1 MPETPTEEQT
11 AEVARLST
19 DPARLFGGNRMRRP
33 EDDVL
38 RKQGRSHLLEIYR
51 DLRRDPQVQMALQKR
66 ISGVTEVE
74 WTIEPGQREGME
86 PTAEDERMADL
97 AAAQMEALGE
107 EEQET
112 EHATAQL
119 PQGFDDLQEGLL
131 EAILLGF
138 KPAEVLWRV
147 GGSETI
153 ADVVK
158 IREERRFRFDGEN
171 RLRLRTQS
179 NVLPGRLL
187 PPRKFVVHTFGS
199 KTDPYG
205 RGLGHQLYWPV
216 FFKRQNMS
224 FWLRF
229 LDKHGGPTV
238 VGKHRKGLDP
248 NSKEVKSLRRSL
260 QKVHTDSVI
269 TIPEDQNAEFL
280 EVASK
285 ASSAG
290 SYEAMK
296 QAMDTAIVKSVLG
309 VTLTTDLQGEGARA
323 ATETH
328 QDEQVK
334 LAANDAGMLASTL
347 NNTLFTWLTRYN
359 SDDAVPPR
367 LVHNFPE
374 LDDRTE
380 LASILVDLSRIG
392 FRPGGEGATAWVNQ
406 KFAGGDEI
414 FEEVSIQRSP
424 GGPVGEGPQLA
435 SLQEEEPPDEDA
447 REEQLEVVADYT
459 RRLEEQAAD
468 TFDEMLGTVDE
479 ALQEA
484 DTMGEAVRRVDEL
497 YDDLESDELAEV
509 METALTAAHGA
520 GRVGM
525 DMESEVETQE
535 PETEMQT

>member
-1 MPETPTEEQT
+1 
-11 AEVARLST
+11 
-19 DPARLFGGNRMRRP
+19 MRRP

-38 RKQGRSHLLEIYR
+38 QKQGRSHLLEIYR

-66 ISGVTEVE
+66 VAGVTEVG

-86 PTAEDERMADL
+86 PTAEDQRMADL
-97 AAAQMEALGE
+97 ASAQMEALGE
-107 EEQET
+107 EESES

-138 KPAEVLWRV
+138 KPAEILWRV
-147 GGSETI
+147 ESSETI
-153 ADVVK
+153 ADAVK
-158 IREERRFRFDGEN
+158 IREERRFRFDGKN

-179 NVLPGRLL
+179 SVLPGRLL

-248 NSKEVKSLRRSL
+248 DSDEVQSLMASI
-260 QKVHTDSVI
+260 QKVHTDSAI
-269 TIPEDQNAEFL
+269 TLPEDMEVEFL

-285 ASSAG
+285 ASSAD

-296 QAMDTAIVKSVLG
+296 GAMDTAIVKSVLG
-309 VTLTTDLQGEGARA
+309 VTLTSDLQGEGARA

-334 LAANDAGMLASTL
+334 LASNDAGLLSHTI
-347 NNTLFTWLTRYN
+347 NNTLLTWLTRYN

-367 LVHNFPE
+367 LVHHFPE
-374 LDDRTE
+374 LDDRSD
-380 LASILVDLSRIG
+380 LATILVNLSKVG
-392 FRPGGEGATAWVNQ
+392 FRPAGEGATTWINE

-414 FEEVSIQRSP
+414 FEEVSIQRP
-424 GGPVGEGPQLA
+424 QGTPQGGPQSLAESIRELQDEESANGDDPDNGARGEN
-435 SLQEEEPPDEDA
+435 
-447 REEQLEVVADYT
+447 LEVVADYVAQM
-459 RRLEEQAAD
+459 EERAGD
-468 TFDEMLGTVDE
+468 VFDDMIDRIDE
-479 ALQEA
+479 ELAEA
-484 DTMGEAVRRVDEL
+484 DTIGEAVRRIDDL
-497 YDDLESDELAEV
+497 YDDLDSDGLAEA

-520 GRVGM
+520 GRVEM
-525 DMESEVETQE
+525 DDESEVDV
-535 PETEMQT
+535 